1 MELFPLESYR
11 GSRICVAFSGGA
23 DSVCLLHYLN
33 RHKEAFQI
41 TLSAIHVE
49 HGIRGEESL
58 RDLAFCR
65 AFCSDRGI
73 PLEVVQEDV
82 PALAKERGIGI
93 EEAGRS
99 VRYDAFFSVIRGG
112 RADFVA
118 TAHHS
123 GDVAETV
130 LFRLARGTSLSGMR
144 TVTERQGIIR
154 PLLGVT
160 RQQIET
166 YISENDLPH
175 VDDATN
181 ADESYTR
188 NYIRHTVM
196 PVFEQ
201 ISKNAQE
208 HLVRF
213 AALAAQDDEYLY
225 SLARKEIFFRHGD
238 AYVPADLPMPLFT
251 RACLICMT
259 AQKDYTGSNFL
270 EISKLKELQSGKKIC
285 LPGGQEAVREYD
297 NVVFYRPEPPVEETL
312 FSPEYGGVF
321 GISPEGAGLKVDL
334 DAFPKGC
341 TVRNRREGDFIIPYG
356 SHRKT
361 LKKFLTE
368 RKISA
373 RLGKKLKVIAS
384 GSEIL
389 VVVGVEISDKVKVTK
404 NTTRVGIFTI

>member
-1 MELFPLESYR
+1 MELFPLEPYR

-49 HGIRGEESL
+49 HGIRGEDSL

-65 AFCSDRGI
+65 AFCGDRGI
-73 PLEVVQEDV
+73 FLEVVQEDV
-82 PALAKERGIGI
+82 PAFAKGRGLGI
-93 EEAGRS
+93 EEAGRC
-99 VRYDAFFSVIRGG
+99 VRYDAFFSVIQEGK
-112 RADFVA
+112 ADFVA

-154 PLLGVT
+154 PMLGVT
-160 RQQIET
+160 RSQIEA
-166 YISENDLPH
+166 YISANGLSYVE
-175 VDDATN
+175 DATN
-181 ADESYTR
+181 ADETYTR

-225 SLARKEIFFRHGD
+225 SLARKEISSLHGD
-238 AYVPADLPMPLFT
+238 ACVPVDLPEPLFT

-259 AQKDYTGSNFL
+259 AQKDYTGSNFS

-285 LPGGQEAVREYD
+285 LPGGQEVVREYG
-297 NVVFYRPEPPVEETL
+297 NVVFYRPEPPMTETPFL
-312 FSPEYGGVF
+312 PEYGGVF
-321 GISPEGAGLKVDL
+321 GISSEGTGLKVDL

-341 TVRNRREGDFIIPYG
+341 TVRNRREGDFMTPYG

-368 RKISA
+368 KKISA
-373 RLGKKLKVIAS
+373 RLGRKLKVIAN

-389 VVVGVEISDKVKVTK
+389 VVVGVEISDKVKVTE
-404 NTTRVGIFTI
+404 NTTRVGFFTT